1 MDVVWPLPVYT
12 PVGHAALYW
21 EIFCPPRVAPMLR
34 SRGRCRSFDLETDWD
49 LSRSASRWSALL
61 LDLQARV
68 KFTLL
73 CPPCTYWTPLMA
85 SNGLRMPVEQREANA
100 SDGIWF
106 LLLSVAIAKYQDDHG
121 NYYMLEHPA
130 KSTIW
135 NRPEV
140 TSLRGECVEFD
151 MCMMGLATPKSH
163 TPLKKATKIK
173 TNLKLLADQF
183 RNKKCDNTHKHVEV
197 QSTFE
202 GVKLSTYS
210 QIYPQ
215 PMCKAIADVVGRLT

>member
-1 MDVVWPLPVYT
+1 
-12 PVGHAALYW
+12 
-21 EIFCPPRVAPMLR
+21 
-34 SRGRCRSFDLETDWD
+34 
-49 LSRSASRWSALL
+49 
-61 LDLQARV
+61 
-68 KFTLL
+68 
-73 CPPCTYWTPLMA
+73 MA